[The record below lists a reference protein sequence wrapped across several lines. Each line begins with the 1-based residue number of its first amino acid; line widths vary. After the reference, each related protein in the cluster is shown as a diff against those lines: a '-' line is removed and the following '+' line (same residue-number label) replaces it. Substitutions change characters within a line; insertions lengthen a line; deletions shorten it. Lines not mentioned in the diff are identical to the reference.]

1 MEQYVTL
8 LESKFIQNMNL
19 YKHLYKHIRNVIIRL
34 WIFIHTDIEMGS
46 QPRFPL
52 PAKYVLCIFVY
63 YIHSVQCYCISNEC
77 ISSWKSLSSQHKL
90 LRTSTRDQTNELD
103 DTSKKSWRFS
113 NTRLNRYK
121 CRYEISE
128 NCSLNETQLESYP
141 VLLIRKL
148 QSTTC
153 QE

>member
-34 WIFIHTDIEMGS
+34 WVFIRTNIEMGS
-46 QPRFPL
+46 KPRFAS
-52 PAKYVLCIFVY
+52 PAKYVLYIFVC
-63 YIHSVQCYCISNEC
+63 YIHFVQCYCISYEC
-77 ISSWKSLSSQHKL
+77 INSWKSLSSQHKL
-90 LRTSTRDQTNELD
+90 LRTSTKDQTNEFD

-113 NTRLNRYK
+113 KMRLNRYK

>member
-19 YKHLYKHIRNVIIRL
+19 RKHLYKPIRDVIIRL
-34 WIFIHTDIEMGS
+34 WVFIHTDIEMGS
-46 QPRFPL
+46 KPRFAL
-52 PAKYVLCIFVY
+52 PAKYVLYIFVY
-63 YIHSVQCYCISNEC
+63 YIHSVQCYCISYEC
-77 ISSWKSLSSQHKL
+77 RNSWKSLSSQHKL

-113 NTRLNRYK
+113 NMRLNRYK

-128 NCSLNETQLESYP
+128 NCSLNETRLESYS